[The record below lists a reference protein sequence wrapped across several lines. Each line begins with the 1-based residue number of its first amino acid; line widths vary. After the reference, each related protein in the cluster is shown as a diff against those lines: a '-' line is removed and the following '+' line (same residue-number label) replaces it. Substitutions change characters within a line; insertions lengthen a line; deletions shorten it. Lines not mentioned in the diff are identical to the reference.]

1 MSTSLSLGFAALA
14 AHVPALIH
22 VWRRT
27 SAESPK
33 AIPMVLFWMVLL
45 VAIAGSAGTIGLQM
59 MDGWH
64 GGIASTI
71 WISVA
76 ASLFAF
82 GVCTVISADTARLS
96 PLMFP
101 YMALLTALAL
111 LLTSSDPG
119 TAQYQSGI
127 DAWLGIHIVVS
138 ISTYAVVT
146 VAAIAGLAAFLQER
160 ALKTKSTRGFVRH
173 LPALAFSDRMT
184 VRLLAAGELILGLGI
199 ASGFAQSVAAGASG
213 PTFDHKTILSI
224 LAFAVI
230 GMILWSHHKFGLRG
244 QRAARGVLLAYLLL
258 TLGYPGV
265 KFVQDVLLN

>member
-14 AHVPALIH
+14 AHIPALIH

-27 SAESPK
+27 SADSPS
-33 AIPMVLFWMVLL
+33 AVPIALFWIVLL
-45 VAIAGSAGTIGLQM
+45 VAMAGPAGTVGLQL

-76 ASLFAF
+76 VSLFVF
-82 GVCTVISADTARLS
+82 GLCSVVWPDTPRLS

-101 YMALLTALAL
+101 YMALLTAFAL
-111 LLTSSDPG
+111 PLTSANPG
-119 TAQYQSGI
+119 ATQYQSGI
-127 DAWLGIHIVVS
+127 DAWLGVHIVVS
-138 ISTYAVVT
+138 IATYAVVT
-146 VAAIAGLAAFLQER
+146 VSAIAGLAAFLQER

-173 LPALAFSDRMT
+173 LPALAFSDALT
-184 VRLLAAGELILGLGI
+184 VRLLAAGEVILGIGM
-199 ASGFAQSVAAGASG
+199 ASGFAQSFAEGGSG
-213 PTFDHKTILSI
+213 PAIDHKTILSI
-224 LAFAVI
+224 LAFLVI
-230 GMILWSHHKFGLRG
+230 GLILWSHHKFGLRG
-244 QRAARGVLLAYLLL
+244 RRAARGVLLAYLLL